1 MKKIRM
7 IDEGADLHHLVIFGK
22 DVWMNDKDV
31 WMNDKDI
38 VELKKVLGKYGMK
51 NRVFAN
57 KIKDKELWRRIRS
70 ILQRY

>member
-7 IDEGADLHHLVIFGK
+7 IDEGADLHHLVIFG
-22 DVWMNDKDV
+22 KDV